1 MIENLLWP
9 KKLTE
14 PPQLLVDVET
24 LFHKGGNLDTS
35 LVGFVGNSSMD
46 KAMNYRLISVG
57 GDGPDTFR
65 IGFIADVT
73 GITRLDYVMAALAL
87 PFQDLETEIMWFM
100 CHGWT
105 QAGADILSTTDKTV
119 EKGSLSNSPDVLQ
132 APMQSPTGHE
142 YLFKMESSEFE
153 GNGSGNKFSSAGSG
167 YSIYYDYMNRNGDL
181 KSEFPEIF
189 NNYATVALETVVKVK
204 VYSSAF
210 PDGFRLGTD
219 PRFTPP
225 PS

>member
-1 MIENLLWP
+1 MIESLLYP

-24 LFHKGGNLDTS
+24 LFHKGGNLNTS
-35 LVGFVGNSSMD
+35 LVGFVGESSMD
-46 KAMNYRLISVG
+46 KAVNYRLISVG

-73 GITRLDYVMAALAL
+73 GITRSDYVIAALAL
-87 PFQDLETEIMWFM
+87 PFQDLETEIMWSM

-105 QAGADILSTTDKTV
+105 QAGAAILSTTDETV
-119 EKGSLSNSPDVLQ
+119 EKESLSNSPSVLP
-132 APMQSPTGHE
+132 APVQLPTGHE

-167 YSIYYDYMNRNGDL
+167 YSIYYDYMNMSGDL

-204 VYSSAF
+204 VYSSTLI
-210 PDGFRLGTD
+210 DGFRLGTD